1 MEQRSFD
8 KVYNEKNPKNAW
20 NALKTI
26 LVSSF
31 NEHAPLISKRVK
43 GKKSPWLDRAI
54 KNEMNTR
61 DALYRKYLK
70 SKSTIDHENYKKQRN
85 KVNVRVRKAKN
96 KHSQTMLRD
105 STSDPKTFWR
115 TLKKIF
121 PTKEKLSMT
130 KTFLIDG
137 ALSSNASV
145 IASKFCSY
153 FSTIARYIKE
163 KAIPL
168 KNFVWSKP
176 KISFPKTYSTFRFKE
191 IRVND
196 TFKCLRNLSRKKA
209 CGHDGLPPGMLKDA
223 AIAIAKPLTHVMNL
237 ILQTGIV
244 PFDFKHAVVSP
255 IFKSGAK
262 QELDNYRP
270 VSVLPICSKIFEKS
284 VHRQVSEYLE
294 EKELL
299 SSTQFGFRKKRNTE
313 LAATLLLDKI
323 RDNTDKGHMTGAIFI
338 DLSKAFDTL
347 SHGQIVESLSSYGI
361 YGTELELFTN
371 YLFNR
376 TQSVRVGPEISN
388 PEKITCGVPQGSIL
402 GPLLFLITFNDI
414 ATVLKHSNIITYAD
428 DTVIYFSGK
437 SKESIQ
443 DRLQSDFNA
452 IADWMES
459 MDLVTNMKKGKTEVM
474 LFGTSQK
481 VKNQSLDISYRF
493 TKITNT
499 TCYKYLGVKLDQNLS
514 LSEHI
519 KSVYKKASSRLYLMK
534 RVRLQLTTDA
544 ALTLY
549 KTMLIPI
556 FTYCSIITSLYTETV
571 KKRISSF
578 ERRAFHII
586 FNKETQ
592 KANNVLS
599 IKTLQKRR
607 TCIQVFSCI
616 NGNVCNNFEGY
627 FDVMENNTRNAK
639 RLLRLP
645 SVKLESTKKSFKFTG
660 AKLYNELP
668 IEVRS
673 ATSAKMFASLFDKV
687 FNNK

>member
-1 MEQRSFD
+1 
-8 KVYNEKNPKNAW
+8 
-20 NALKTI
+20 
-26 LVSSF
+26 
-31 NEHAPLISKRVK
+31 
-43 GKKSPWLDRAI
+43 
-54 KNEMNTR
+54 
-61 DALYRKYLK
+61 
-70 SKSTIDHENYKKQRN
+70 
-85 KVNVRVRKAKN
+85 
-96 KHSQTMLRD
+96 
-105 STSDPKTFWR
+105 
-115 TLKKIF
+115 
-121 PTKEKLSMT
+121 
-130 KTFLIDG
+130 
-137 ALSSNASV
+137 
-145 IASKFCSY
+145 
-153 FSTIARYIKE
+153 
-163 KAIPL
+163 
-168 KNFVWSKP
+168 
-176 KISFPKTYSTFRFKE
+176 
-191 IRVND
+191 
-196 TFKCLRNLSRKKA
+196 
-209 CGHDGLPPGMLKDA
+209 MLKDA

-244 PFDFKHAVVSP
+244 PVDFKHAVVAP

-299 SSTQFGFRKKRNTE
+299 SSTQFRFRKKRNTE

-347 SHGQIVESLSSYGI
+347 SHGQIVESLSSYSI

-388 PEKITCGVPQGSIL
+388 PEKITRGVPQGSIL

-499 TCYKYLGVKLDQNLS
+499 TCYKYQVSNL
-514 LSEHI
+514 I
-519 KSVYKKASSRLYLMK
+519 K
-534 RVRLQLTTDA
+534 
-544 ALTLY
+544 
-549 KTMLIPI
+549 I
-556 FTYCSIITSLYTETV
+556 F
-571 KKRISSF
+571 
-578 ERRAFHII
+578 
-586 FNKETQ
+586 
-592 KANNVLS
+592 
-599 IKTLQKRR
+599 
-607 TCIQVFSCI
+607 
-616 NGNVCNNFEGY
+616 
-627 FDVMENNTRNAK
+627 
-639 RLLRLP
+639 P
-645 SVKLESTKKSFKFTG
+645 
-660 AKLYNELP
+660 
-668 IEVRS
+668 
-673 ATSAKMFASLFDKV
+673 
-687 FNNK
+687 

>member
-1 MEQRSFD
+1 M
-8 KVYNEKNPKNAW
+8 
-20 NALKTI
+20 
-26 LVSSF
+26 
-31 NEHAPLISKRVK
+31 
-43 GKKSPWLDRAI
+43 
-54 KNEMNTR
+54 
-61 DALYRKYLK
+61 
-70 SKSTIDHENYKKQRN
+70 
-85 KVNVRVRKAKN
+85 
-96 KHSQTMLRD
+96 
-105 STSDPKTFWR
+105 
-115 TLKKIF
+115 
-121 PTKEKLSMT
+121 
-130 KTFLIDG
+130 
-137 ALSSNASV
+137 
-145 IASKFCSY
+145 
-153 FSTIARYIKE
+153 
-163 KAIPL
+163 
-168 KNFVWSKP
+168 
-176 KISFPKTYSTFRFKE
+176 
-191 IRVND
+191 
-196 TFKCLRNLSRKKA
+196 
-209 CGHDGLPPGMLKDA
+209 
-223 AIAIAKPLTHVMNL
+223 
-237 ILQTGIV
+237 
-244 PFDFKHAVVSP
+244 
-255 IFKSGAK
+255 
-262 QELDNYRP
+262 
-270 VSVLPICSKIFEKS
+270 
-284 VHRQVSEYLE
+284 
-294 EKELL
+294 
-299 SSTQFGFRKKRNTE
+299 
-313 LAATLLLDKI
+313 
-323 RDNTDKGHMTGAIFI
+323 
-338 DLSKAFDTL
+338 
-347 SHGQIVESLSSYGI
+347 SHGQIVKSLSSYGI

-452 IADWMES
+452 IADWLES

-519 KSVYKKASSRLYLMK
+519 ESLYKKASSRLYLMK
-534 RVRLQLTTDA
+534 RVRPQLTTDA

-599 IKTLQKRR
+599 IKTLQKR
-607 TCIQVFSCI
+607 I
-616 NGNVCNNFEGY
+616 
-627 FDVMENNTRNAK
+627 
-639 RLLRLP
+639 LR
-645 SVKLESTKKSFKFTG
+645 S
-660 AKLYNELP
+660 
-668 IEVRS
+668 EVRLQQKCLHHYL
-673 ATSAKMFASLFDKV
+673 TKFLITNKLFYII
-687 FNNK
+687 F

>member
-1 MEQRSFD
+1 
-8 KVYNEKNPKNAW
+8 
-20 NALKTI
+20 
-26 LVSSF
+26 
-31 NEHAPLISKRVK
+31 
-43 GKKSPWLDRAI
+43 
-54 KNEMNTR
+54 
-61 DALYRKYLK
+61 
-70 SKSTIDHENYKKQRN
+70 
-85 KVNVRVRKAKN
+85 
-96 KHSQTMLRD
+96 
-105 STSDPKTFWR
+105 
-115 TLKKIF
+115 
-121 PTKEKLSMT
+121 
-130 KTFLIDG
+130 
-137 ALSSNASV
+137 
-145 IASKFCSY
+145 
-153 FSTIARYIKE
+153 
-163 KAIPL
+163 
-168 KNFVWSKP
+168 
-176 KISFPKTYSTFRFKE
+176 
-191 IRVND
+191 
-196 TFKCLRNLSRKKA
+196 
-209 CGHDGLPPGMLKDA
+209 
-223 AIAIAKPLTHVMNL
+223 MNL

-244 PFDFKHAVVSP
+244 PVDFKHAVVTP

-402 GPLLFLITFNDI
+402 GPVLFLITFNDI
-414 ATVLKHSNIITYAD
+414 VTVLKHSNIITYAD

-452 IADWMES
+452 IADWLES
-459 MDLVTNMKKGKTEVM
+459 MDLVTNIKKGKTEVM

-519 KSVYKKASSRLYLMK
+519 ESVYKKASSRLYLMK
-534 RVRLQLTTDA
+534 RVRPQLTTDA

-578 ERRAFHII
+578 ERRTFHII

-639 RLLRLP
+639 KLLRLP
-645 SVKLESTKKSFKFTG
+645 SVKLESTKRSFKFTG
-660 AKLYNELP
+660 AKLYNEPP

-673 ATSAKMFASLFDKV
+673 ATSAKMFASLFEKV